1 MIHQEHLQIG
11 RYQSSF
17 DESMLTLTSYEAG
30 NESSFTCCLN
40 TDETNKLLELL
51 SRHREDITHALT
63 IKEEMLANQ
72 DYTGGWL

>member
-17 DESMLTLTSYEAG
+17 EESTLTLTSEAG
-30 NESSFTCCLN
+30 SEQCVTCYLD

-51 SRHREDITHALT
+51 SRHREDIQHAIL

>member
-17 DESMLTLTSYEAG
+17 EESTLTLTSQEAG
-30 NESSFTCCLN
+30 TESSVTCYLN

-51 SRHREDITHALT
+51 SRHREDIQHAIM